1 MKDFNSY
8 IIEKLKINKDTKI
21 AKDDLANFIMSI
33 IQYDTEDNDVLEVVE
48 KWIKDNDVELIS
60 VYINESN
67 ENGKEYRNS
76 LDKDIKNKI
85 EFVKLSKYI
94 DEFNNIFPR
103 VSDYN
108 KFIKF
113 SNSEFSMKAVD
124 KGIEFEKR
132 EYEILVKRRS
142 TIYDI

>member
-8 IIEKLKINKDTKI
+8 IIEKLKINKDTKVN
-21 AKDDLANFIMSI
+21 DDLSDFIMSI
-33 IQYDTEDNDVLEVVE
+33 VQYDTEDNAVLNAIK
-48 KWIKDNDVELIS
+48 KWIKDNDVELVS
-60 VYINESN
+60 VYINKSN

-76 LDKDIKNKI
+76 LDKDIKDKI

-94 DEFNNIFPR
+94 EEFNNIFPK

-113 SNSEFSMKAVD
+113 ANVEFSMKAVD
-124 KGIEFEKR
+124 KGMEFEKK

>member
-1 MKDFNSY
+1 MNNLSNY
-8 IIEKLKINKDTKI
+8 ILEKLKINKDTKVN
-21 AKDDLANFIMSI
+21 DDLSDFIMSI
-33 IQYDTEDNDVLEVVE
+33 VQYDTEDNAVLNAIK
-48 KWIKDNDVELIS
+48 KWIKDNDVELVSI
-60 VYINESN
+60 YINKSN

-94 DEFNNIFPR
+94 EEFNNIFPK

-108 KFIKF
+108 KFTKF
-113 SNSEFSMKAVD
+113 ANYEFSMRAVD
-124 KGIEFEKR
+124 KGIEFEKK